1 VAHPE
6 LAPAVVQSGAPIPN
20 TDPSAYLRRPPDGAY
35 PPGQCGVVGG
45 YLHFPAVVADRI
57 PDAQTS
63 DTYTYPPAARH
74 GHADSDAAARHRDGH
89 AGPNATTCD
98 GHAGPNA
105 ATRDSHTGPDTTA
118 RDSYAGFN
126 AAARDSHTTGSTD
139 RDNRAGFGR
148 PIFRGHPQ
156 WLRDHDRSGA
166 SRAVPIRLT

>member
-1 VAHPE
+1 M
-6 LAPAVVQSGAPIPN
+6 VQSGAPIPN

-45 YLHFPAVVADRI
+45 YLHYPAVVADRI

-74 GHADSDAAARHRDGH
+74 GHA
-89 AGPNATTCD
+89 GPDATTRD
-98 GHAGPNA
+98 SHAGPNA

-148 PIFRGHPQ
+148 PVFRGHPQ
-156 WLRDHDRSGA
+156 WLHDHDRSGA

>member
-6 LAPAVVQSGAPIPN
+6 LTPAVVQSDAPIPN
-20 TDPSAYLRRPPDGAY
+20 PAPPNQSGAA
-35 PPGQCGVVGG
+35 VVH
-45 YLHFPAVVADRI
+45 LHSPAVVADH
-57 PDAQTS
+57 ATAGKN
-63 DTYTYPPAARH
+63 TYPSAARH

-89 AGPNATTCD
+89 TGPNTTARY
-98 GHAGPNA
+98 G
-105 ATRDSHTGPDTTA
+105 HTGPDTTA

-148 PIFRGHPQ
+148 PVFRGHPQ
-156 WLRDHDRSGA
+156 WLRDHDRPGA

>member
-1 VAHPE
+1 
-6 LAPAVVQSGAPIPN
+6 VVQSGAPIPN

-89 AGPNATTCD
+89 AGPNATTRD
-98 GHAGPNA
+98 GHAGP
-105 ATRDSHTGPDTTA
+105 DTTT
-118 RDSYAGFN
+118 
-126 AAARDSHTTGSTD
+126 RDSHTTGSTD

-148 PIFRGHPQ
+148 PVFRGHPQ
-156 WLRDHDRSGA
+156 WLRDHDRPGA
-166 SRAVPIRLT
+166 SRAIPIWLT

>member
-1 VAHPE
+1 M
-6 LAPAVVQSGAPIPN
+6 VQSGAPIPN

-89 AGPNATTCD
+89 AGPNATTRD
-98 GHAGPNA
+98 GHAGP
-105 ATRDSHTGPDTTA
+105 DTTT
-118 RDSYAGFN
+118 
-126 AAARDSHTTGSTD
+126 RDSHTTGSTD

-148 PIFRGHPQ
+148 PVFRGHPQ
-156 WLRDHDRSGA
+156 WLRDHDRPGA
-166 SRAVPIRLT
+166 SRAIPIWLT